1 MHNAYRRIGAHGAM
15 IALLLPALL
24 IAGCATTK
32 SEEPMADAPKDV
44 AHQQNTLTDTPLI
57 PRSVLFGNPDRAAVR
72 ISPDGA
78 HLSWLAPLDGVLNVW
93 VAPRDDLSQARAVTH
108 DDKRGIRIYF
118 WAYTSS
124 HIVYMQDFD
133 GDENWHVY
141 AVDLAS
147 GEQRDLTPIDGV
159 NAQIEAVSHRAPER
173 LLVGLNDRNPQ
184 LHDVWDINLLTG
196 ERTLVEQNPGFA
208 GFLIDDDL
216 RVRLAQ
222 RMTPDGGA
230 EILLRESDGR
240 WGPLIQIGM
249 EDALMTG
256 PRGFDRTGDVVYFS
270 DSRDRNTAA
279 LYAYE
284 LAAGER
290 TLIAENP
297 LCDVAD
303 LMLHPTENTVQAVSF
318 EYDRTLWQFMDPAV
332 EEDFNTLADICPGE
346 ILIVGRTLDDAVWVV
361 AFTVDDGPVRYYV
374 YDRASKSAEFLFTN
388 RGDLEG
394 LPLVPMHS
402 RTMQTRDGL
411 TLVNYL
417 SLPPGS
423 DPDGDGVPDKP
434 LPMVLNVHGGPWARV
449 SWGYDPTHQWFANR
463 GYAVL
468 DVNFRGSTGFGKEFL
483 NAAIKEWGGKM
494 HDDLIDAVDWAVR
507 QGIADP
513 DKVAIYGG
521 SYGGYAVL
529 VGLTFT
535 PDVFACGID
544 IVGPSNLITLL
555 ESIPPYWAPVLDM
568 FKTRVGDH
576 TTEEGRAFLTER
588 SPLTYVDRIQRPLLI
603 GQGAN
608 DPRVKQT
615 EADQIVAAMEEK
627 SIPVT
632 YVLFPDEGHGF
643 ARPENNLAFS
653 AVAEAFL
660 APVLGGRF
668 QPVGDDFRDASI
680 QIVTG
685 AEHVPGLPDA
695 PN

>member
-1 MHNAYRRIGAHGAM
+1 MKNVKSMLVPVLAWG
-15 IALLLPALL
+15 LLVSFISCPCGRA
-24 IAGCATTK
+24 AERK
-32 SEEPMADAPKDV
+32 PVE
-44 AHQQNTLTDTPLI
+44 LI
-57 PRSVLFGNPDRAAVR
+57 PREVLFGNPVKTGPQ
-72 ISPDGA
+72 ISPDGKR
-78 HLSWLAPLDGVLNVW
+78 LSYLAPVNDVLNVW
-93 VAPRDDLSQARAVTH
+93 VKTVGKDDDKAVTK
-108 DDKRGIRIYF
+108 DTDRGIRIYF
-118 WAYTSS
+118 WAQDNR
-124 HIVYMQDFD
+124 HIMYLQDKG
-133 GDENWHVY
+133 GDENWRLF
-141 AVDLAS
+141 AVDLDS
-147 GEQRDLTPIDGV
+147 GGTRDLTPFENVQTQIVASDKHFPNELLIAMNREDPNVHDVYHLDLRTRDLKLVAKNPGNIV
-159 NAQIEAVSHRAPER
+159 GWVADAQFKVRAAMAGTPEGGFD
-173 LLVGLNDRNPQ
+173 LLVRPRE
-184 LHDVWDINLLTG
+184 DVGWEKIVAWSAEDSLTSAPVSFTKDG
-196 ERTLVEQNPGFA
+196 DALY
-208 GFLIDDDL
+208 LIDSRNANTGRLVKMGLADKQTE
-216 RVRLAQ
+216 VLAQ
-222 RMTPDGGA
+222 DPQYDVSDVMIHPDTY
-230 EILLRESDGR
+230 
-240 WGPLIQIGM
+240 Q
-249 EDALMTG
+249 
-256 PRGFDRTGDVVYFS
+256 
-270 DSRDRNTAA
+270 
-279 LYAYE
+279 
-284 LAAGER
+284 
-290 TLIAENP
+290 
-297 LCDVAD
+297 
-303 LMLHPTENTVQAVSF
+303 VQAVAF
-318 EYDRTLWQFMDPAV
+318 TRARTEWTV
-332 EEDFNTLADICPGE
+332 
-346 ILIVGRTLDDAVWVV
+346 LDDSIKDDFQAIAKLDRGDFAVSDRDNADATWLVS
-361 AFTVDDGPVRYYV
+361 FTKDDGPVSFYAYEPV
-374 YDRASKSAEFLFTN
+374 THKGTFLFVHKP
-388 RGDLEG
+388 DLTKYE
-394 LPLVPMHS
+394 LARVEPIS
-402 RTMQTRDGL
+402 FKARDGL
-411 TLVNYL
+411 TIHGYITFPVRRQRK
-417 SLPPGS
+417 G
-423 DPDGDGVPDKP
+423 
-434 LPMVLNVHGGPWARV
+434 LPMVLSVHGGPWARD
-449 SWGYDPTHQWFANR
+449 SWGYDPEAQWFANR